1 MSVSIGTVTIS
12 KNPANTSRHWN
23 ERLNQIT
30 LTAADGSRTTYGA
43 GPNVLKGML
52 VIINVDTTEGEA
64 LITYLR
70 DTAVFGAN
78 SFTIAPPSGVNLGSG
93 VGTSITT
100 AYFDGGTDLSDVLQY
115 KTPRTLC
122 DIRLPYYKV
131 L

>member
-1 MSVSIGTVTIS
+1 MAVTIGS
-12 KNPANTSRHWN
+12 VIINKNPANASHHWN

-30 LTAADGSRTTYGA
+30 LTAADGSRITYGT
-43 GPNVLKGML
+43 GPNVLKGLL
-52 VIINVDTTEGEA
+52 VIINVDTTEGET

-78 SFTIAPPSGVNLGSG
+78 SFTIVPPTGVNLGSG
-93 VGTSITT
+93 SGTSITT
-100 AYFDGGTDLSDVLQY
+100 AYFDGGTDLSEVLQY